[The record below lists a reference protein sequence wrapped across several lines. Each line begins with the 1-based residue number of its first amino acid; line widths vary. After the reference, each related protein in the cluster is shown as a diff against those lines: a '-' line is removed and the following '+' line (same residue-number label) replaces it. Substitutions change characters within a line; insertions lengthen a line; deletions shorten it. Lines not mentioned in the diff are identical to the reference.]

1 MQFAKTAT
9 LVLRQI
15 RVETRVSSAR
25 GTDVRRPDSMKI
37 SSTERAG
44 GAGRCLNALI
54 FVIPCTGAVEQDSAR
69 RPTCETIQAWQG
81 CRRSDAP

>member
-1 MQFAKTAT
+1 MKT
-9 LVLRQI
+9 
-15 RVETRVSSAR
+15 
-25 GTDVRRPDSMKI
+25 

-44 GAGRCLNALI
+44 GTGRCLNALI